1 VHRSGDEVS
10 DDGAERRNLSFTHI
24 NPDSLE
30 GDIIML
36 TKIALAAALI
46 AGTASVALA
55 EGDST
60 IGIYGSYAQAAQQSS
75 APTLTNRDVA
85 LGQVLVR
92 NNDRASSPYAGGG
105 F

>member
-1 VHRSGDEVS
+1 MELKEEISASH
-10 DDGAERRNLSFTHI
+10 HI

-46 AGTASVALA
+46 AGTASVAFA

-75 APTLTNRDVA
+75 AFANRNVA
-85 LGQVLVR
+85 LGGQVIVR
-92 NNDRASSPYAGGG
+92 DTQAGDRASSPYAGGG